1 MAQHLHDSLR
11 LRDEQAGASRDRHE
25 VDTAPMLTPLR
36 PVSYLQT
43 AVRDRGLPTSRPPVS
58 WDLGHFAQSN
68 ETRIA

>member
-25 VDTAPMLTPLR
+25 VDTASMLTPLG
-36 PVSYLQT
+36 PISYLQT
-43 AVRDRGLPTSRPPVS
+43 AISDRGLSATRPPVS
-58 WDLGHFAQSN
+58 WVLAHFAQSN